1 MNLNFQFPS
10 LQGDDEV
17 IQLYAHRLVLCDRFL
32 SEYGVRLC
40 TVGRTRIKRGLLSLL
55 SNFTHFPFFFV
66 LEKQRVYFG
75 RWFTVYG
82 PKIHIKNPLKFQAKS
97 LLIFFSFYDAPNYNL
112 MPLQV
117 RLSPVYGTATGIP
130 NSIAWSV
137 LTSLSCSKILII

>member
-10 LQGDDEV
+10 LQGDEG

-32 SEYGVRLC
+32 SEYGVRLY

-55 SNFTHFPFFFV
+55 SNLTHFPFFLV
-66 LEKQRVYFG
+66 LKKHRVYFG

-82 PKIHIKNPLKFQAKS
+82 PKTHMKNPLKLQAKS
-97 LLIFFSFYDAPNYNL
+97 LLIFCSFYDAPNYDL

-117 RLSPVYGTATGIP
+117 RLSQVYGTATGTP
-130 NSIAWSV
+130 NSINWSV